1 MSNPPLKK
9 GAGYPSEGWV
19 GGFKIFFAAVLVFLN
34 VGILSAE
41 SEVKNKGARVLTI
54 EEFIR
59 TAALKD
65 TGFEEILID
74 ELALKYRKDLGL
86 PAKDIVLSVKSQYE
100 FFLGRDES
108 GPAATVAL
116 SKLFPFTGTDIT
128 AQYKTVPAAVPGS
141 DSSAFTLLIA
151 QPIAKNAF
159 GKEVRLR
166 DKILGAEIDVM
177 KYQVTEAYE
186 DYLANI
192 ITAYFNWYL
201 AYENLKIGESS
212 YRQNRELL
220 ENIKKRRSSNIA
232 LPIDV
237 NKINIQV
244 LVKKENLLTLQE
256 KYENISYFIKQ
267 AIRSSVDEALEPA
280 DPLMYDDR
288 EISFDEDYKN
298 FTQNSRTYSI
308 LNLLEEKSSLEVAK
322 DADALLPSTN
332 LLLGYELEGDGT
344 GIKNPEALLFAG
356 VSVSWP
362 FPNQTYRA
370 GLETSKIADKKIRL
384 ANANK
389 YIQLRTDLKALLI
402 QIEREQKLIS
412 IAEEKIAIAKSILK
426 DETVNY
432 SYGKVS
438 LNDFIDASNRVD
450 ENKFNKILRSVQLK
464 ILMTEWLRMTDRLI
478 SRKDIK

>member
-1 MSNPPLKK
+1 MSIKN
-9 GAGYPSEGWV
+9 
-19 GGFKIFFAAVLVFLN
+19 IFLALLVFLN
-34 VGILSAE
+34 CSNFLYAE
-41 SEVKNKGARVLTI
+41 NAADTRVLTI
-54 EEFIR
+54 EEFIK
-59 TAALKD
+59 TATVKD

-74 ELALKYRKDLGL
+74 ELTLRYKKDLGL

-100 FFLGRDES
+100 FFLDHDES
-108 GPAATVAL
+108 GPAATVEL

-128 AQYKTVPAAVPGS
+128 AQYKTVPSADPGS
-141 DSSAFTLLIA
+141 DSSAFTLLIS

-159 GKEVRLR
+159 GKATRFE
-166 DKILGAEIDVM
+166 DKIIGAEIDVI
-177 KYQVTEAYE
+177 KHQVVEAYE

-212 YRQNRELL
+212 YRQNLELL
-220 ENIKKRRSSNIA
+220 QNIRNRRSSNIA

-244 LVKKENLLTLQE
+244 LVKKENLIKLQE

-267 AIRSSVDEALEPA
+267 TIRHSGDEAPEPA

-288 EISFDEDYKN
+288 KISFDDDYEK
-298 FTQNSRTYSI
+298 FTKTSRTYRI
-308 LNLLEEKSSLEVAK
+308 LNLLEDKSLLEVAK
-322 DADALLPSTN
+322 DANALLPSTN
-332 LLLGYELEGDGT
+332 LLIGYEMDGEGK
-344 GIKNPEALLFAG
+344 GIKNPEDVLFAG
-356 VSVSWP
+356 ISITWP
-362 FPNQTYRA
+362 FPNQRARA
-370 GLETSKIADKKIRL
+370 GLATSIIVDKKRRL
-384 ANANK
+384 SNANK
-389 YIQLRTDLKALLI
+389 YIQLRTDLKTLLI

-412 IAEEKIAIAKSILK
+412 IADEKIALAGSILK
-426 DETVNY
+426 DETKNY

-464 ILMTEWLRMTDRLI
+464 ILMTEWFRLTDRLI